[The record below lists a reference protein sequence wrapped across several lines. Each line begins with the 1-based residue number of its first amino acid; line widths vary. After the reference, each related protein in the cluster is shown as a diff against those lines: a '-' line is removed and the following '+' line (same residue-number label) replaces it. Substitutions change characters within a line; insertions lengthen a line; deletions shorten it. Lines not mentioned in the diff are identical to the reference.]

1 MPEMGRCR
9 FYRRV
14 CADEAVRGESYSRRH
29 PQACVQNTPDEARDI
44 RVIHLRRDAFCVGL
58 APRAK
63 AGLVLVVLA
72 VAARL
77 AHVEAAIYVQDVS
90 GDV

>member
-14 CADEAVRGESYSRRH
+14 CADETVRGQSYSRRH
-29 PQACVQNTPDEARDI
+29 SQACLQNTPDEAGDI
-44 RVIHLRRDAFCVGL
+44 RVIDFCGDAFGVGL

-63 AGLVLVVLA
+63 AGLVSVRHSL
-72 VAARL
+72 
-77 AHVEAAIYVQDVS
+77 
-90 GDV
+90 GDADQPM